1 MQCKDIDFLETTYLC
16 NCQNLTF
23 LQYALGR
30 VAHRMAVPKC
40 SMLCVAAGWCL
51 LLGSGCAVILWMLL
65 ECGFQPQQIVEEYPV
80 NINGMSQRADIVAM
94 DCEARPVMVVECK
107 EPNVRIDQAVLDQV
121 VRYNSV
127 LGCRYIVISNGLD
140 TYCYRWTQEGG
151 YTPLNHFPHF
161 AEL

>member
-1 MQCKDIDFLETTYLC
+1 MQLPKLNFPAIRLRARRTPNGRTEVFDAVRGRWLV
-16 NCQNLTF
+16 LTPEEWVRRHIVE
-23 LQYALGR
+23 Y
-30 VAHRMAVPKC
+30 
-40 SMLCVAAGWCL
+40 
-51 LLGSGCAVILWMLL
+51 MLL

-127 LGCRYIVISNGLD
+127 LCCRYIVISNGLD